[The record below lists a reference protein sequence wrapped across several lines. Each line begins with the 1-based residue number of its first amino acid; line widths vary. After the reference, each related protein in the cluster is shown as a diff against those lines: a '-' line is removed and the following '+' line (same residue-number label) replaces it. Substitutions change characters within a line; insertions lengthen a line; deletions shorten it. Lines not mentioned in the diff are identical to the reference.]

1 MGAVR
6 VHLRV
11 RERLRDLLKREAD
24 LAPIG
29 QELCPPCGDQ
39 LLHRFVGHALRQR
52 DGSSVV
58 PLGSLQVA
66 RLERSVPVGA
76 KAIEPVDVD

>member
-24 LAPIG
+24 LASVG

-39 LLHRFVGHALRQR
+39 LLHRLVGHALRQR
-52 DGSSVV
+52 DGRSVV
-58 PLGSLQVA
+58 PLSGLQVA
-66 RLERSVPVGA
+66 RLERSVAVGTE
-76 KAIEPVDVD
+76 AIEPVDVD